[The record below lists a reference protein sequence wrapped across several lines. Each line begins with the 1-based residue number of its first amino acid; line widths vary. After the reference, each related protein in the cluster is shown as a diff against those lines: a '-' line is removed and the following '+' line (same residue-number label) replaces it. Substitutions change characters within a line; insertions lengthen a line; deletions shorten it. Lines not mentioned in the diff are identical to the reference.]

1 VSGSAWGRVAVVWR
15 GDEEA
20 ERIGVASNER
30 LRPMFEALQAVG
42 LAPEPVV
49 YRDDIAANVRER
61 IAGVDGVLVWVDPVS
76 TAGTRRQL
84 DEILRDVATAG
95 VWVSA
100 HPDVIAQMGTKEVLF
115 TTKAIGWSGDVARY
129 ESIDDLRARF
139 PIQLGSG
146 ARVLKPKRGNGGF
159 GVWKVERLD
168 PSHSDQRDL
177 GAVVRV
183 HQALVR
189 DLDTETVPLG
199 EFLERCEPAFAH
211 GGCMIDQPFQ
221 PRVTEGLIRVYMSAA
236 DLVGFGL
243 QGAGPLLDE
252 PGGAELVMGLPAP
265 KTMFPLNHP
274 PYQDLRR
281 QVERWVPEMQRILD
295 VPTDRLPVLWDA
307 DFLLGPPARDGGDT
321 YVLCEINMSCI
332 TPFPP
337 EAPQQVAAATA
348 QHLRARH
355 GEAGL
360 S

>member
-1 VSGSAWGRVAVVWR
+1 
-15 GDEEA
+15 
-20 ERIGVASNER
+20 
-30 LRPMFEALQAVG
+30 MFEALQAVG
-42 LAPEPVV
+42 LDPEPVV

-61 IAGVDGVLVWVDPVS
+61 LAGVDGVLVWVDPVS
-76 TAGTRRQL
+76 TAGTRRRL
-84 DEILRDVATAG
+84 DEILRDVAAAG

-100 HPDVIAQMGTKEVLF
+100 HPDVIAQIGTKEVLY

-139 PIQLGSG
+139 PIRLGSG
-146 ARVLKPKRGNGGF
+146 PRVLKPKQGNGGL
-159 GVWKVERLD
+159 GIWKVESLD
-168 PSHSDQRDL
+168 RTRSDDPDL

-183 HQALVR
+183 HHALVR
-189 DLDTETVPLG
+189 DLVTETVPLG

-211 GGCMIDQPFQ
+211 DGCMIDQAFQ

-265 KTMFPLNHP
+265 KKMFPLDHP
-274 PYQDLRR
+274 PYQHLRR
-281 QVERWVPEMQRILD
+281 HVERWVPEMQRILD
-295 VPTDRLPVLWDA
+295 ISIDRLPVLWDA
-307 DFLLGPPARDGGDT
+307 DFLLGPPAPDGGET
-321 YVLCEINMSCI
+321 YVLCEINASCI

-337 EAPQQVAAATA
+337 GAPETVAAATA
-348 QHLRARH
+348 QRLRSRH
-355 GEAGL
+355 GEAGP